1 MGKMLS
7 YTPQT
12 LRQACLIA
20 VIAVYCHII
29 RILIPYIVHCKNV
42 TTESVKQNSGQ
53 IRIFLF
59 PPIVV

>member
-7 YTPQT
+7 YTLQT
-12 LRQACLIA
+12 LRIACLIS
-20 VIAVYCHII
+20 VITVYYHII
-29 RILIPYIVHCKNV
+29 RILIYYIVRCKNV